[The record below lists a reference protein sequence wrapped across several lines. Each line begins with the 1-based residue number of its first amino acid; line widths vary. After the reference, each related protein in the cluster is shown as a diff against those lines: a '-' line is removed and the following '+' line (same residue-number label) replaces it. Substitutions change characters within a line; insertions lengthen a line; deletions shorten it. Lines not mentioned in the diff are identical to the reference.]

1 MSFTDTPDFNT
12 SVVGRDNSIPR
23 FYVEPLQNIA
33 KSNMEG
39 RPIFDDREMVEINVP
54 GDLKNVVCTFVTDL
68 HRQRWPQYYAA
79 FKAGLEAPSSGTS
92 LMEWPQ
98 VTRSQAEELK
108 YFKVHTVEQLA
119 EMPDDLLTKVAPMNG
134 KIIREKAQRTLQVA
148 AGAAPAEKLAAE
160 LAQRD
165 STIDELKA
173 GMKALQ
179 DEVARLQASQDET
192 PNLPIGKKG
201 AQS

>member
-1 MSFTDTPDFNT
+1 MSFTDAPDFNT
-12 SVVGRDNSIPR
+12 SVLGKDNSIPR
-23 FYVEPLQNIA
+23 FFVEPVQNIA

-39 RPIFDDREMVEINVP
+39 RPIFDDREMVEINIP
-54 GDLKNVVCTFVTDL
+54 GDLKNVVCTYVTDI
-68 HRQRWPQYYAA
+68 HRHRWPQHYAA

-92 LMEWPQ
+92 LMEWAQ
-98 VTRSQAEELK
+98 ITRSQAEELK

-119 EMPDDLLTKVAPMNG
+119 EMPDDLLSKVAPMNG
-134 KIIREKAQRTLQVA
+134 KAIREKARRTLQIA
-148 AGAAPAEKLAAE
+148 AGSAPAEKLAAE

-179 DEVARLQASQDET
+179 DEVARLQASQQDV
-192 PNLPIGKKG
+192 PNLPIGKK
-201 AQS
+201 AS